1 MLNFLYLIGE
11 KLFCCKVCGMVFRD
25 FSIMR
30 KYVKRYSFE
39 RLFFCE
45 ICGKMFV
52 STYDMRKYVRIYFND
67 EERLYKCE
75 VSFI

>member
-1 MLNFLYLIGE
+1 
-11 KLFCCKVCGMVFRD
+11 MVFRD

-75 VSFI
+75 VGFI